1 MNLNQRPFKH
11 NMYYVPK
18 MEKKIQRF
26 KYKEKHPTRGNKE
39 QD

>member
-1 MNLNQRPFKH
+1 MNEFKSKTIQAQ
-11 NMYYVPK
+11 YVPK